1 MMTSFQK
8 RLLVLL
14 SVVVGLTRPLA
25 WARSLFDWD
34 EALFC
39 LGVREYDVAVQHPHP
54 PGYPLFIAAGKVVHA
69 LGLPEFR
76 SLQTVV
82 LLCALLIFPALVWLA
97 RELGL
102 DYATAVCGALLFS
115 FFPNVWVYSGTAFSD
130 VPGALLTIVA
140 CALLLEG
147 RRNSRAFLLGAIA
160 LGVACGVRPAGI
172 LVGIVP
178 GVWATV
184 CRLRARAFGVVAAA
198 CVAGA
203 LVIAASYGGAILA
216 SSSFEGFVEKVR
228 QQQEW
233 VRTVDSYHNPLRA
246 PLPKVARIFFLHP
259 FDNRPI
265 AGVVGSLALLSI
277 AAAIL
282 RRRWCPIAAL
292 ALFLPLAIFSWLNL
306 DVDAAGRYAIGFMPA
321 HALLAADGALVL
333 GGLSFRA
340 RRERAR
346 SVQVAFSTA
355 IVLALGIWTW
365 PALTE
370 QRRHDSPPVAAMQ
383 WLRHHVAP
391 RTTLFVHGAYEPHA
405 SFLLPDYDVRWFESP
420 DEVSLLATNA
430 WVLDWRTTGSGIN
443 FVRPRRPLWD
453 ILRRRNFETSVSR
466 AISVVRFGDGW
477 YGPEGEGADSFR
489 WMARESQ
496 ATLPALDGSG
506 KLSVRFLA
514 PLDALRAPMIEF
526 YVNGRL
532 LERVV
537 PKEAVIARSWVVPS
551 RRGAPNELR
560 IASSETF
567 KPSAGGRS
575 LDDRDLSVRMDWL
588 SWTPVR

>member
-8 RLLVLL
+8 RLLLLL
-14 SVVVGLTRPLA
+14 SVIVGLTRPLA

-54 PGYPLFIAAGKVVHA
+54 PGYPLFIAAGKVAHA
-69 LGLPEFR
+69 LGLSEFR

-97 RELGL
+97 HELGF
-102 DYATAVCGALLFS
+102 DYATAVCGSLLFS

-130 VPGALLTIVA
+130 VPGVLLTIVA
-140 CALLLEG
+140 CTLLLQG
-147 RRNSRAFLLGAIA
+147 RRDSRAFFLGAIA
-160 LGVACGVRPAGI
+160 LGIACGVRPASI
-172 LVGIVP
+172 FVGIVP
-178 GVWATV
+178 GVWATF
-184 CRLRARAFGVVAAA
+184 CRVRARAFGVVAAA

-203 LVIAASYGGAILA
+203 LVIVASYGGAILA
-216 SSSFEGFVEKVR
+216 SSSFAGVVEKVR

-233 VRTVDSYHNPLRA
+233 VRNVDSYHNPLRA
-246 PLPKVARIFFLHP
+246 PLPKVGRIFFLHP
-259 FDNRPI
+259 FENRPI
-265 AGVVGSLALLSI
+265 AGVIGCLALLSI

-282 RRRWCPIAAL
+282 RRWWCSVAAL
-292 ALFLPLAIFSWLNL
+292 VLFLPLAVFSWLNL

-333 GGLSFRA
+333 GGLSFRV

-346 SVQVAFSTA
+346 IVQVAVSGA
-355 IVLALGIWTW
+355 IVLALAIWTW

-370 QRRHDSPPVAAMQ
+370 QRRHDSPPVAALQ
-383 WLRHHVAP
+383 WIRHHVAP
-391 RTTLFVHGAYEPHA
+391 RTTVFVHGAYDPHA
-405 SFLLPDYDVRWFESP
+405 SLLLPDYDVRWFESP

-430 WVLDWRTTGSGIN
+430 WVVDWRTTGSGIN
-443 FVRPRRPLWD
+443 FVRRRRSLWD

-466 AISVVRFGDGW
+466 AISVIRFGDGW

-489 WMARESQ
+489 WMAGESH
-496 ATLPALDGSG
+496 ATLPALDGDG

-514 PLDALRAPMIEF
+514 PLDALHAPAIDF
-526 YVNGRL
+526 YLNGRL
-532 LERVV
+532 LEKVV
-537 PKEAVIARSWVVPS
+537 PQEPVVVRSWVIPTL
-551 RRGAPNELR
+551 RGTPNELR
-560 IASSETF
+560 IVSNQTF
-567 KPSAGGRS
+567 KPSGGGASTDERH
-575 LDDRDLSVRMDWL
+575 LSVRMDWL